1 MKVMKWIVAIVVI
14 ALTVACGQ
22 QDTETSSKE
31 EIKSSAAEIQQESK
45 NMINSIQDYTME
57 QKEALQKQVQAQIN
71 NLSDKINDLEAKS
84 ENATDEA
91 KATLQEATADLNQ
104 KLETV
109 KVQMQQLENA
119 TAETWENVKGELS
132 AAMRD
137 VEAAYNEAVSRL

>member
-84 ENATDEA
+84 
-91 KATLQEATADLNQ
+91 
-104 KLETV
+104 
-109 KVQMQQLENA
+109 
-119 TAETWENVKGELS
+119 
-132 AAMRD
+132 
-137 VEAAYNEAVSRL
+137 